1 MKKILATFLITV
13 LELGVCSCSVA
24 EPGESSIITSENT
37 TSAVESSEDIT
48 QETTKETTAANTQTT
63 PSVEPSELDPDN
75 IKAGDIIKFGNY
87 KGHTAWRVLN
97 IVGSE
102 AYITSN
108 DILDKR
114 IFDESYNGWNSDSC
128 AIRLWLNNEFIN
140 EAFTDS
146 EREMIVDKT
155 GDKVLL
161 MSVEESYRYFED
173 DKDRY
178 FEFAEEDA
186 PGYWLRNRGIIS
198 DHAALVECD
207 YLSNGHI
214 SEFGAAVNYEWGV
227 RPALWIDLNGNKEDD
242 PVPVEVFESG
252 PFIFTKT
259 GDDTDL
265 TGLTEEGKKEEDLV
279 IPAGV
284 KIFTTFSDGHP
295 KRVTFE
301 SDDDV
306 DYGYLLSMSNTLE
319 SVTLPKNLTKLGYHS
334 SCPRLKEMVIPKG
347 VKVIPVNCF
356 HEDSSLEKIVI
367 EGDLT
372 TISNMAF
379 GGCTALKNIDLPD
392 SVSTIGDY
400 AFIDCEN
407 LHEITLPKGL
417 KKLGEHAFV
426 ESGREV
432 ITVPEEMELE
442 EWSPAAFAPSEEAM
456 ADPGYAMFIGTIK
469 PYTVRVKKGSWAD
482 IHFDEVFNGE
492 ATKEYY

>member
-1 MKKILATFLITV
+1 MSTILIAA
-13 LELGVCSCSVA
+13 LGLGACSCSVDN
-24 EPGESSIITSENT
+24 PGESSIITSENT
-37 TSAVESSEDIT
+37 TAAVESSEDT
-48 QETTKETTAANTQTT
+48 TLETTAETTAATTQTT

-75 IKAGDIIKFGNY
+75 LKVGDIIKFGNY

-114 IFDESYNGWNSDSC
+114 IFDESYNGWNSDGC
-128 AIRLWLNNEFIN
+128 AIRLWLNDEFIN
-140 EAFTDS
+140 EAFTDK

-161 MSVEESYRYFED
+161 MSVEEAYRYFED
-173 DKDRY
+173 DKDRL
-178 FEFAEEDA
+178 FEFPEEDDA

-227 RPALWIDLNGNKEDD
+227 RPALWIRLDGKQGDT
-242 PVPVEVFESG
+242 VPVEVYESG

-295 KRVTFE
+295 KNITFE

-306 DYGYLLSMSNTLE
+306 DYGYLLSMSSTIE
-319 SVTLPKNLTKLGYHS
+319 SVTLPKGLTKLGYHS
-334 SCPRLKEMVIPKG
+334 NCPRLKELVIPEG
-347 VKVIPVNCF
+347 VKEIPVNCF
-356 HEDSSLEKIVI
+356 HEDTSLENVVI

-379 GGCTALKNIDLPD
+379 GGCEALKAIDIPD

-400 AFIDCEN
+400 AFIGCKN
-407 LHEITLPKGL
+407 LREIRLPKGL

-432 ITVPEEMELE
+432 ITVPPEMELE
-442 EWSPAAFAPSEEAM
+442 EWSPAAFAPSDEAM
-456 ADPGYAMFIGTIK
+456 ADPGYAIFVRTVL
-469 PYTVRVKKGSWAD
+469 PYTVRVKEGSWAD
-482 IHFDEVFNGE
+482 IHFDEVFNGD